1 MHSLWNTWQQ
11 FLSSRTRSSSSMW
24 FKHTAHVSGT
34 HGILTLMSPK
44 EAKTSLSLIICEE
57 IEHVDEEGG
66 CCCCCCCCCDDE
78 DDDGEEELRFRNL
91 MMQNRTH
98 LRRAI
103 TTAALYKNWL
113 VIKVGSSSKKPI
125 WAFEGRNKRGATVER
140 KYRENKKERKGGRSE
155 EHLVCI

>member
-24 FKHTAHVSGT
+24 FKHTAHVSET

-44 EAKTSLSLIICEE
+44 AAKTSLSLIVCEE
-57 IEHVDEEGG
+57 IERVDEEG
-66 CCCCCCCCCDDE
+66 CCCCCCCEEDDE
-78 DDDGEEELRFRNL
+78 GEEELRFRNL
-91 MMQNRTH
+91 MKQNRTH

-125 WAFEGRNKRGATVER
+125 WVFEGRNKRGGKIGKE
-140 KYRENKKERKGGRSE
+140 KQREEEGKERGRIGGASG
-155 EHLVCI
+155 VYI